1 MLEMS
6 KKQRIKDIDNK
17 DQNVVRVDFVNGS
30 DFRKVMIIGGG
41 AAGFSRLVLTDND
54 GNSEA
59 FDIVVEQNL
68 EFLRRVLR
76 EAAPTANITILQGTG
91 STLILTGTVAQASDI
106 DIIMRATAGTVG
118 KDNIVNAMRIGGVQQ
133 VQLDVVIA
141 RVARSESRNMGFSF
155 FENGI
160 QHFVGSTIGN
170 GGSLSNSLTNSIGQC
185 FRTAEQPR
193 PEVAFGIFNNN
204 QAFLGFLEALRT
216 ENLVKLM
223 AEPKV
228 CTLSGR
234 PAEFVSGGEQAVP
247 TLASG
252 SAGGGAVSGVDF
264 KPFGTTV
271 RFLPLVLGGGKI
283 YLEVEPQFTFPDPD
297 PLFAAPANGG
307 TVFGRTTQR
316 VQTSAVL
323 EDGQTLAIGGM
334 IFHNLNGTAS
344 KLPVLGDL
352 PYVGAAFR
360 HMDYTVSEEE
370 LLILIT
376 PHLVDAMSCD
386 QVPRCLPGQETR
398 KVDDYELFLEGIL
411 EAPRG
416 PRDVWQC
423 GTYVPAY
430 RNGPTAN
437 MYPCPNCNGPHGA
450 CDLGYCPGPSCL
462 PQPGC
467 GNGGCTSCGSGVAT
481 SQTNGQL
488 KPSLAVSQPKAADP
502 DAAADSADAGHR
514 PTATIA
520 RNAHAGPAVGRLGG
534 ADTMPVESGPMETV
548 PVTTAPMTGQRV
560 QQLGGSSGATL
571 ACPQCWM
578 NSGKGSRQLSVVG
591 KDFFL
596 TTDNFSEADA
606 LMQAFALCS

>member
-1 MLEMS
+1 
-6 KKQRIKDIDNK
+6 
-17 DQNVVRVDFVNGS
+17 
-30 DFRKVMIIGGG
+30 
-41 AAGFSRLVLTDND
+41 
-54 GNSEA
+54 
-59 FDIVVEQNL
+59 
-68 EFLRRVLR
+68 VLR

-141 RVARSESRNMGFSF
+141 RVARSESRKMGFSF
-155 FENGI
+155 FENGL

-170 GGSLSNSLTNSIGQC
+170 GGSLSNSLTNSIGN
-185 FRTAEQPR
+185 ASALLSSP
-193 PEVAFGIFNNN
+193 PSEVAFGIFNTK

-352 PYVGAAFR
+352 PYIGAAFR
-360 HMDYTVSEEE
+360 HMDYTASDEE

-376 PHLVDAMSCD
+376 PHLVDALSCD
-386 QVPRCLPGQETR
+386 QIPRCLPGQETR
-398 KVDDYELFLEGIL
+398 KPDDYELFLEGIL

-416 PRDVWQC
+416 PREVWQC

-430 RNGPTAN
+430 KNGPTAG
-437 MYPCPNCNGPHGA
+437 MFACPNCNGPRGA

-462 PQPGC
+462 PQPGIV
-467 GNGGCTSCGSGVAT
+467 NGGCTSCGSGVMT
-481 SQTNGQL
+481 SQTNGQPQ
-488 KPSLAVSQPKAADP
+488 PSMVVSQPNAPVPTQTKLP
-502 DAAADSADAGHR
+502 IQQMHGTSQPQQLPEMHTQIQRLADSVAIE
-514 PTATIA
+514 T
-520 RNAHAGPAVGRLGG
+520 V
-534 ADTMPVESGPMETV
+534 PVETV
-548 PVTTAPMTGQRV
+548 PVTTAPMSGQRV
-560 QQLGGSSGATL
+560 QQMNGASGVTL
-571 ACPQCWM
+571 AAPTLLDDQ
-578 NSGKGSRQLSVVG
+578 R
-591 KDFFL
+591 
-596 TTDNFSEADA
+596 
-606 LMQAFALCS
+606 